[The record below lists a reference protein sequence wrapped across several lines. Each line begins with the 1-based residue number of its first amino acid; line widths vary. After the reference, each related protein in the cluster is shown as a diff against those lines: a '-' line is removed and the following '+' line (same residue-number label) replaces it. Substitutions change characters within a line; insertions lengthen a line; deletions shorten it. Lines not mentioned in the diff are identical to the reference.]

1 MQDYRVHLKH
11 LDGSF
16 EKVPYFCLP
25 ANELNDV
32 IAPSCYSCFDYPNAG
47 ADLVVG
53 YMGVPYN
60 SSTAMNNHLQYITVR
75 NQRGREM
82 LNKIQGS
89 LEVVPPISGGSRR
102 QFVLQ
107 TVLADDEAK
116 VGKAPK
122 GAPRWLG
129 EILATV
135 LTWIGPQGLEF
146 ARYSID
152 YHYIRNFIHV
162 SRHWGTQRAE
172 RHVPEFAKRIIEQY
186 NKDGAIS
193 KRTAM
198 AAPFP
203 GNKRN
208 PKS

>member
-16 EKVPYFCLP
+16 EKIPYFCLP
-25 ANELNDV
+25 ANELTDV

-60 SSTAMNNHLQYITVR
+60 SKTPMTNHLQYMTIR
-75 NQRGREM
+75 NERGRKM
-82 LNKIQGS
+82 MDTIKGS
-89 LEVVPPISGGSRR
+89 LEVVPPISGGSRTA
-102 QFVLQ
+102 FVLQ

-129 EILATV
+129 EILATI
-135 LTWIGPQGLEF
+135 LTWVGPQGLEF

-152 YHYIRNFIHV
+152 YHYLHAFSFQFLIH
-162 SRHWGTQRAE
+162 TQ
-172 RHVPEFAKRIIEQY
+172 F
-186 NKDGAIS
+186 
-193 KRTAM
+193 
-198 AAPFP
+198 FL
-203 GNKRN
+203 
-208 PKS
+208 